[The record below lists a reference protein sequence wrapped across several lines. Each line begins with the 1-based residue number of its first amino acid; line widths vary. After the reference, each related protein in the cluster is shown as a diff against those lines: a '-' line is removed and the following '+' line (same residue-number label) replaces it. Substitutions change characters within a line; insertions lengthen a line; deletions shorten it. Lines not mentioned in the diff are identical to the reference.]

1 MSGPRQPRVR
11 VAVVITKD
19 DSILLVQHRKGAQR
33 YWLLPGGGL
42 DFGETIAEAARRE
55 LWEET
60 GLDIK
65 IGGYLY
71 LSEAIAPDGT
81 RHMVQVT
88 LKAELVDEA
97 PFVIPDG
104 DVIESVEWVPVSA
117 LAGLDLRPAMAGPL
131 MRSHAEGFAHEMRFL
146 ETPWTP

>member
-1 MSGPRQPRVR
+1 MSVRQPRVR
-11 VAVVITKD
+11 VAVVITKG
-19 DSILLVQHRKGAQR
+19 DSILLVQHRKGAHR

-60 GLDIK
+60 GLDIRVT
-65 IGGYLY
+65 GYLY

-88 LKAELVDEA
+88 LRAELVEEA
-97 PFVIPDG
+97 PFVIPED
-104 DVIESVEWVPVSA
+104 DVIEAVTWVPFA
-117 LAGLDLRPAMAGPL
+117 ELEGLDLRPSMAAPL
-131 MRSHAEGFAHEMRFL
+131 TRSHAEGFAHEMRFL